1 MLVSLVNLSL
11 SCYPEKLDYVDK
23 ILAYAKEKMVEYA
36 DSPDLHSKATEASL
50 LSLLLAPIQHY
61 ASVLTLL
68 VLENYQPLLALQP
81 FNTRRA
87 VAHAVVSSVLKNE
100 TIIGAPE
107 DVHGVFELCDVLL
120 RDQKDAPVATTTSAS
135 PMYGRGRKPEFT
147 SIEDEE
153 FIEEQGW
160 IAKMIHLLR
169 SENEDTQFL
178 VCSKHQW
185 LNHIP
190 VPKTMDSCYQ
200 LPGNNWAKVVTA
212 LDTRSR
218 HWLFQ
223 LSS

>member
-1 MLVSLVNLSL
+1 
-11 SCYPEKLDYVDK
+11 
-23 ILAYAKEKMVEYA
+23 MVEYA